1 MSRKSSANIRDIYVA
16 LKADADRERPL
27 WNDIARVVGITVEP
41 NLAMLGK
48 AIRGKQ
54 KDEYVDDPTAAISVN
69 QAGDY
74 LHGIMW
80 GTGDGVFSIE
90 PSEYVLELAEKSSI
104 EPYYKFTTERV
115 LGQMNHA
122 QAGLNSAFKPYFYD
136 QSAFGTSG
144 VGAFPNQSYLSG
156 DEDNLYIFRN
166 YGVDNLF
173 IDEGK
178 NGLVDIVFSVYS
190 WRTERVVTEFAT
202 KDGFVDP
209 VLFAKLPQIVQQNY
223 NTNNMNY
230 EHIIVH
236 GVLPRDN
243 YSKKFKGKRGAKY
256 KGVWFLYSEPD
267 KIFYEEDYK
276 TMPIPV
282 CRAIKIR
289 GTVWGRA
296 AGTMLI
302 STIRSVN
309 YIVGKVI
316 EIIEKQAA
324 PPLGIWNGALFG
336 DSVVDTSA
344 EGMVVLNP
352 ALAEGSKNPLFPLYD
367 VGDPSNIIK
376 FLLPYLNEKVATAFK
391 IDILLDFADTTQRTA
406 TEMLQ
411 RSVIRGRSLAS
422 MIGQQKAEMLEP
434 LIHRC
439 ISIADDVNYLGVNES
454 LYPDVAKQRKNANK
468 MDQVIPDAV
477 LECKRQGKPWYKI
490 RFNNELEKLTRT
502 EKLDALNNMLQI
514 VTGMAAIFPDIIM
527 AIDWYKYLGD
537 FKEALN
543 ISGTW
548 MISVDDFK
556 NVVKAK
562 AQAIAQQQI
571 IAGQEQAAG
580 AQQKMAA
587 GRLNDAKARQSG
599 GMQPQGGTNGAGSGP
614 VNG

>member
-1 MSRKSSANIRDIYVA
+1 MRKSASNIRDLYVA

-27 WNDIARVVGITVEP
+27 WNDIARVVGISVEP
-41 NLAMLGK
+41 NLASLGK

-80 GTGDGVFSIE
+80 GTGANVFNLE
-90 PSEYVLELAEKSSI
+90 PSDHVLDLATQTEIKA
-104 EPYYKFTTERV
+104 YYDFVSKRILE
-115 LGQMNHA
+115 QMNHSS
-122 QAGLNSAFKPYFYD
+122 AGLNSAMKPYFYD
-136 QSAFGTSG
+136 QVAFGTAG
-144 VGAFPNQSYLSG
+144 IGAFPNTGYMSG
-156 DEDNLYIFRN
+156 DEDNLFIFRQ

-178 NGLVDIVFSVYS
+178 NGLVDIVFVVYS

-202 KDGFVDP
+202 KNGQVDQ
-209 VLFAKLPQIVQQNY
+209 VMFDKLPKIVQDNY

-236 GVLPRDN
+236 GVMPRDN
-243 YSKKFKGKRGAKY
+243 YSKKFKGKRGARY
-256 KGVWFLYSEPD
+256 RGVWFLYSEPD
-267 KIFYEEDYK
+267 KIFFEEDYK
-276 TMPIPV
+276 TMPIEV

-296 AGTMLI
+296 SGTMLI

-316 EIIEKQAA
+316 EIVEKQASPA
-324 PPLGIWNGALFG
+324 LGMWNGALLG

-344 EGMVVLNP
+344 DGMVVLNP

-391 IDILLDFADTTQRTA
+391 IDVLLDFSDSTQRTA

-411 RSVIRGRSLAS
+411 RSVIRGKSLAS

-439 ISIADDVNYLGVNES
+439 VSIAEDKQYIGVNAS
-454 LYPDVAKQRKNANK
+454 LYGDIAAQLKDNNK
-468 MDQVIPDAV
+468 AEMIIPEAV
-477 LECKRQGKPWYKI
+477 LKCKAEGKPWYKI
-490 RFNNELEKLTRT
+490 RFNNELEKLSRV
-502 EKLDALNNMLQI
+502 EVLDGLNQI
-514 VTGMAAIFPDIIM
+514 LNVITVIASVFPDIIM
-527 AIDWYKYLGD
+527 AIDWHKFLAD
-537 FKEALN
+537 FKSATN
-543 ISGTW
+543 TQGQW
-548 MISVDDFK
+548 MLSEDDFK
-556 NVVKAK
+556 AIVKAK
-562 AQAIAQQQI
+562 AQAIAAQNQI
-571 IAGQEQAAG
+571 QAENTAAG
-580 AQQKMAA
+580 TKNQMGQATLKEAQ
-587 GRLNDAKARQSG
+587 ARSVGLPSKGQGQPG
-599 GMQPQGGTNGAGSGP
+599 GSQNG
-614 VNG
+614 

>member
-1 MSRKSSANIRDIYVA
+1 MSRTSAANIRDIYVA

-27 WNDIARVVGITVEP
+27 WNDIARVVGISVEP

-90 PSEYVLELAEKSSI
+90 PSEYVLELADKS
-104 EPYYKFTTERV
+104 ELDGYYKFTTGRV

-144 VGAFPNQSYLSG
+144 VGAFPNQGYLSG

-202 KDGFVDP
+202 KDGQV
-209 VLFAKLPQIVQQNY
+209 VQELFDKLPKIVQQNY

-243 YSKKFKGKRGAKY
+243 YSKKFKGKRGARY
-256 KGVWFLYSEPD
+256 KGVWFLYGEPD

-316 EIIEKQAA
+316 EIVEKQAA
-324 PPLGIWNGALFG
+324 PPLAMWNNAILG

-352 ALAEGSKNPLFPLYD
+352 AMAGDGKNPLFPFYD
-367 VGDPSNIIK
+367 VGDPSKIIQ

-391 IDILLDFADTTQRTA
+391 IDILLDFADNTQRTA

-439 ISIADDVNYLGVNES
+439 ISIAEDVSYLGVNDK
-454 LYPDVAKQRKNANK
+454 LYPDVAKQRKNAGK
-468 MDQVIPDAV
+468 VEQIIPEAV
-477 LECKRQGKPWYKI
+477 LQCKAQGKPWYKI
-490 RFNNELEKLTRT
+490 RFNNELEKLSRT
-502 EKLDALNNMLQI
+502 EKLDALNQMLNVI
-514 VTGMAAIFPDIIM
+514 IGMASVFPDIIM
-527 AIDWYKYLGD
+527 AVDWYKFLGD
-537 FKEALN
+537 MKEALN

-548 MISVDDFK
+548 MISADDFK
-556 NVVKAK
+556 SVVKAK
-562 AQAIAQQQI
+562 AQAMAQQQQ
-571 IAGQEQAAG
+571 IAAQEQAAG
-580 AQQKMAA
+580 ASQKMAA
-587 GRLNDAKARQSG
+587 GRLNDAKARQVPG
-599 GMQPQGGTNGAGSGP
+599 QGGGNGQAGAGP
-614 VNG
+614 LNG